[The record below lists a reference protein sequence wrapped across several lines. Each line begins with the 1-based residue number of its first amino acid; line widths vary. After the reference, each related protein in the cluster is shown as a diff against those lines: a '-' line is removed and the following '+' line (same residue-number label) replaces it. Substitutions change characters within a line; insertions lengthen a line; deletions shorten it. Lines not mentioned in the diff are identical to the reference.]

1 MSNLLEDYREI
12 SNVREKLDLVVDLV
26 NSASRRVFLTQRGEV
41 KAVVLSPKDYEELWK
56 LELDRD
62 MAVARDERERGMIY
76 SHDEVVRM
84 MEELIASGRESREG

>member
-41 KAVVLSPKDYEELWK
+41 KAIVLSPRDYEELWK
-56 LELDRD
+56 MELYRD

-76 SHDEVVRM
+76 SHDEVVQM

>member
-41 KAVVLSPKDYEELWK
+41 KAIVISPKDYEELWK
-56 LELDRD
+56 MELDRD
-62 MAVARDERERGMIY
+62 MAVGPR
-76 SHDEVVRM
+76 
-84 MEELIASGRESREG
+84 